1 MKNMQVVSPEKSR
14 QSDLGSLLN
23 DAEREIPGVAEL
35 LKVYGGY
42 EEAVRAMQ
50 EYLEMTKPQPFIT
63 TFNQSYPT
71 S

>member
-1 MKNMQVVSPEKSR
+1 MEKVQMASLEKAR
-14 QSDLGSLLN
+14 QSDLKSLLN
-23 DAEREIPGVAEL
+23 DAEKENPGVSEL

-63 TFNQSYPT
+63 TLNQSCPT
-71 S
+71 R

>member
-1 MKNMQVVSPEKSR
+1 MKNMQTVPVEKSR

-23 DAEREIPGVAEL
+23 DAEREIPGVSEL

-42 EEAVRAMQ
+42 EEAVRTMQ

-63 TFNQSYPT
+63 TLNQSCPT

>member
-1 MKNMQVVSPEKSR
+1 MKNMQMVSPEKGR

-23 DAEREIPGVAEL
+23 DAEKEIPGVSEL

-63 TFNQSYPT
+63 TFNMT
-71 S
+71 

>member
-1 MKNMQVVSPEKSR
+1 MKNMQTVSVEKSR

-23 DAEREIPGVAEL
+23 DAEREIPGVSEL

-42 EEAVRAMQ
+42 EEAVRTMQ

-63 TFNQSYPT
+63 TLNHSCPP

>member
-1 MKNMQVVSPEKSR
+1 
-14 QSDLGSLLN
+14 LLN
-23 DAEREIPGVAEL
+23 DAEKEIPGVSEL

-42 EEAVRAMQ
+42 EEAIRAMQ

-63 TFNQSYPT
+63 TLNQSYPT

>member
-1 MKNMQVVSPEKSR
+1 MKNMQTVSVEKSR

-23 DAEREIPGVAEL
+23 DAEREIPSVSEL

-42 EEAVRAMQ
+42 EEAVRTMQ

-63 TFNQSYPT
+63 TLNQSCPT

>member
-1 MKNMQVVSPEKSR
+1 MKEMPTASLGKGR
-14 QSDLGSLLN
+14 QGDLETLLN
-23 DAEREIPGVAEL
+23 DGEKEIPGVSEL

-42 EEAVRAMQ
+42 EEAVVAMR

-63 TFNQSYPT
+63 SFNQTRPT

>member
-1 MKNMQVVSPEKSR
+1 MKNMQTVSVEKSR

-23 DAEREIPGVAEL
+23 DAEREIPGVSEL

-42 EEAVRAMQ
+42 EEAVRTMQ

-63 TFNQSYPT
+63 TLNQSCPT

>member
-1 MKNMQVVSPEKSR
+1 MKNGQMVSLEKGR

-23 DAEREIPGVAEL
+23 DAEREIPGVSEL

-42 EEAVRAMQ
+42 EEAIRAMQ

-63 TFNQSYPT
+63 TLNQSYPT